1 MEEGAHSM
9 RRAQESVPSVY
20 GLQLAGKGRR
30 LQKEEPVAL
39 ERLVAVDVNQ
49 RSIDGYTS
57 LHVATAAGNAEMV
70 ALLLESRADVS
81 LSTVYRSELPIHFA
95 AQGGYDIVLRLLAEP
110 TKARGMGRRRFSR
123 GIRQWQHS
131 TTAQCISC
139 SGTVLTSTPGMNCWE
154 VARPCMLRHAW
165 HGSKAWK
172 PSWTGMPTQTPQ
184 TVCSKHL
191 CMAQHGGPIL
201 ARFRFCSG
209 IELTSAHQAL
219 TTREQ

>member
-1 MEEGAHSM
+1 MAPPVTYIKYDGPRPDEEFLQAVRVEMEEGAHSM

-110 TKARGMGRRRFSR
+110 TKARGLLDVGNVT
-123 GIRQWQHS
+123 GWNALHL
-131 TTAQCISC
+131 A
-139 SGTVLTSTPGMNCWE
+139 
-154 VARPCMLRHAW
+154 VA
-165 HGSKAWK
+165 
-172 PSWTGMPTQTPQ
+172 
-184 TVCSKHL
+184 
-191 CMAQHGGPIL
+191 AQHHG
-201 ARFRFCSG
+201 A
-209 IELTSAHQAL
+209 ET
-219 TTREQ
+219 